1 MMLPRLRISSGATC
15 VSQKR
20 ERLRRK
26 NVSLIKRGNVWH
38 FAFRWNGKR
47 YRGSCKTSKQQEA
60 NKVESLVLARLL
72 EDGRAPGNKKIP
84 TLADFSNRFFNWLEA
99 LPANRPPK
107 APTRKYYRVGW
118 RMLESTPIAGM
129 KLDHITTDQASII
142 EGSSAAN
149 TNNALRTL
157 RRMLKKAHEWQLL
170 SMVPVVKLVEEYGRE
185 ELMEPWMEQSVAK
198 GHGGRAPYGER
209 PKVACRLGAVPNGP
223 VNHAGFWSSPW
234 RDLPDAL
241 GEHSLGQRVD
251 LQPPR
256 QVPQIPALRSAD
268 RARQDGTPDAQGRRK
283 RRMGFPVKDGS
294 SRSYHRPRGFQA
306 VAGSQTVGRYSR
318 SGRPV
323 LCSPSFLNRRDGGH
337 WERDGGHG
345 CDGASV
351 SQYHAHLQPLE
362 CDADSGSN
370 RAQEST
376 VVRDGAI
383 GWPQNWPQSRYEA
396 VFRNGVSDCSSNGS
410 ATGNRTR

>member
-1 MMLPRLRISSGATC
+1 MALR
-15 VSQKR
+15 
-20 ERLRRK
+20 
-26 NVSLIKRGNVWH
+26 VSLEWQALSGELQDLE
-38 FAFRWNGKR
+38 AA
-47 YRGSCKTSKQQEA
+47 GSQE
-60 NKVESLVLARLL
+60 VESLVLARLL

-84 TLADFSNRFFNWLEA
+84 TLAAFSNRFFTWLEA

-107 APTRKYYRVGW
+107 APTRKDYRVGW

-129 KLDHITTDQASII
+129 KLDHITTDQASSLDHRGIVSR
-142 EGSSAAN
+142 EHEQRSAHASAHAEKGARVATSIHGASRETRRGVRTGRTYGALDGAAVAN
-149 TNNALRTL
+149 
-157 RRMLKKAHEWQLL
+157 
-170 SMVPVVKLVEEYGRE
+170 
-185 ELMEPWMEQSVAK
+185 
-198 GHGGRAPYGER
+198 GHGGRAPYDER
-209 PKVACRLGAVPNGP
+209 PKVACRLGAVSNGP
-223 VNHAGFWSSPW
+223 VNHAGFWSSPR
-234 RDLPDAL
+234 RDLPNAL
-241 GEHSLGQRVD
+241 GEHSLGQRAD

-268 RARQDGTPDAQGRRK
+268 RARQGSTPDAQGRRK
-283 RRMGFPVKDGS
+283 RRMGVPVKEGAI
-294 SRSYHRPRGFQA
+294 RSYHRSRGFQA

-318 SGRPV
+318 SDRPV

-410 ATGNRTR
+410 ATGNRTRV